1 MSTNSTAILCGVLSV
16 LFLVYKVLN
25 IGKRSNLLPVGP
37 PTIPVLGNL
46 HLLPKTRIHLQ
57 LTKWAQQYG
66 GMYSLKI
73 GSGNMIVL
81 TDRRLIRELV
91 DKKAAYNS
99 RPPHYV
105 GNQITK
111 SSHVGLIPSGALQ
124 RSHRKIL
131 HQHLMESQCEQRH
144 VHLQNAEAVQLLRD
158 LIEEPEHFKMH
169 AYRYSN
175 STVMSIGKYLR
186 FYLVIGV
193 LRLTDCD

>member
-1 MSTNSTAILCGVLSV
+1 MSTTLATAILCGILSA
-16 LFLVYKVLN
+16 LFLAHKALS
-25 IGKRSNLLPVGP
+25 IGKRSSLLPIGP

-46 HLLPKTRIHLQ
+46 HQLPKTRIYLQ

-66 GMYSLKI
+66 GIYSLKI
-73 GSGNMIVL
+73 GSGSMIVL
-81 TDRRLIRELV
+81 TDRRLIKELV

-131 HQHLMESQCEQRH
+131 HQHLMESQCERYH
-144 VHLQNAEAVQLLRD
+144 VHLQNAEAAQLLCD
-158 LIEEPEHFKMH
+158 LMEDPAHHKMH

-175 STVMSIGKYLR
+175 STVMSISKFQ
-186 FYLVIGV
+186 FYPA
-193 LRLTDCD
+193 TNEQSY

>member
-1 MSTNSTAILCGVLSV
+1 MSKLSTAILCGILSI
-16 LFLVYKVLN
+16 LFLAYKALS
-25 IGKRSNLLPVGP
+25 IGKRSHLLPVGP

-46 HLLPKTRIHLQ
+46 HQLPKTRVHLQ

-73 GSGNMIVL
+73 GTGNMIIL
-81 TDRRLIRELV
+81 TERRLIRELV

-124 RSHRKIL
+124 RSYRKIL
-131 HQHLMESQCEQRH
+131 HQHLMESQCEQHH
-144 VHLQNAEAVQLLRD
+144 VHLQNAEAAQLLRD
-158 LIEEPEHFKMH
+158 LIEDPAHFKMH

-175 STVMSIGKYLR
+175 STVMSIGEY
-186 FYLVIGV
+186 
-193 LRLTDCD
+193 